1 MTIANTTLAIDPL
14 IKKKVL
20 MRAKKDQLSI
30 SAIIRIF
37 LTDYA
42 EGKLRIGSQS
52 VLTENGFTPE
62 QEAEILKRL
71 KESEKE
77 KNISSEFS
85 NMDEAI
91 SYLESKT
98 E

>member
-1 MTIANTTLAIDPL
+1 MTTANTTFAIDPL

-20 MRAKKDQLSI
+20 VRAKKDQLSI

-37 LTDYA
+37 LNDYA
-42 EGKLRIGSQS
+42 EGKLRIGAQP
-52 VLTENGFTPE
+52 VFTENGFTSE
-62 QEAEILKRL
+62 QEAVILRRL
-71 KESEKE
+71 NESEKE
-77 KNISSEFS
+77 KNLSPEFS
-85 NMDEAI
+85 NMKEAI